1 MIKPVIMWI
10 LEPIFLALRG
20 RQVTGMGKFLRS
32 VSIGMLIGM
41 WVAVCVAEEGA
52 QVPTE
57 GLDEQVQSIKREVL
71 RISAEIIKLQ
81 EKLMY
86 PSDTQISLF
95 VSLAQGD
102 KLRLDAVTIR
112 IDGKVATS
120 YIYTAKE
127 LEALQHAG
135 VQRIY
140 TGNIRGGTH
149 TLEVE
154 IIGKLTNNTDYQQST
169 SHKFYKM
176 KGPKVIEITLSES
189 GSTIQSIA
197 D

>member
-1 MIKPVIMWI
+1 MRN
-10 LEPIFLALRG
+10 F
-20 RQVTGMGKFLRS
+20 FRS
-32 VSIGMLIGM
+32 ASIGMLIGM
-41 WVAVCVAEEGA
+41 WMGVCVAEEVG

-57 GLDEQVQSIKREVL
+57 GLDEQVQSVKREVL
-71 RISAEIIKLQ
+71 RISAELSQLQ

-86 PSDTQISLF
+86 PSDTQVSLF

-102 KLRLDAVTIR
+102 KFRLDAVTIK
-112 IDGKVATS
+112 IDGKNATH

-127 LEALQHAG
+127 LEALQHGG

-149 TLEVE
+149 TLDVK
-154 IIGKLTNNTDYQQST
+154 IIGKSTNSRDYQQSS

-176 KGPKVIEITLSES
+176 KGPKVIEITLSGS

>member
-1 MIKPVIMWI
+1 M
-10 LEPIFLALRG
+10 R
-20 RQVTGMGKFLRS
+20 KFIRNA
-32 VSIGMLIGM
+32 SIGMLIGM
-41 WVAVCVAEEGA
+41 WMAVCAADEGA
-52 QVPTE
+52 QVPAE

-71 RISAEIIKLQ
+71 RISAELIQLQ

-86 PSDTQISLF
+86 PSDTQVALF

-102 KLRLDAVTIR
+102 KFRLDAVTIK
-112 IDGKVATS
+112 IDGKNAAR

-127 LEALQHAG
+127 LEALQHGG

-149 TLEVE
+149 TLDVE
-154 IIGKLTNNTDYQQST
+154 LIGKSTDNRDYQQNS

-176 KGPKVIEITLSES
+176 KGPKVIEITLSGS
-189 GSTIQSIA
+189 GSIIQSIA

>member
-1 MIKPVIMWI
+1 MW
-10 LEPIFLALRG
+10 
-20 RQVTGMGKFLRS
+20 MG
-32 VSIGMLIGM
+32 
-41 WVAVCVAEEGA
+41 VCMAEEVG

-71 RISAEIIKLQ
+71 RISTELSRLH

-86 PSDTQISLF
+86 PSDTQVSLF
-95 VSLAQGD
+95 VSLAQGS
-102 KLRLDAVTIR
+102 KFRLDAVTIK
-112 IDGKVATS
+112 IDGKNVTRN
-120 YIYTAKE
+120 IYTAKE
-127 LEALQHAG
+127 LEALQRGG
-135 VQRIY
+135 VQRVY

-149 TLEVE
+149 TLDVE
-154 IIGKLTNNTDYQQST
+154 IIGKSTDNSDYQQSS

-176 KGPKVIEITLSES
+176 KGPKVIEITLSGS